1 MINIINGSN
10 FIDDRGTLSFV
21 NDFKFTDVK
30 RFYQVENHSVNFI
43 RAWHGHKIEAKYVY
57 VVSGAILFGA
67 VPLDDMTALACHKV
81 VLSSNQPRIL
91 HVPAGYANG
100 FKTLTDKAIVQFFST
115 TTLEESKN
123 DDYRFDHDVVDIWK
137 ENYR

>member
-10 FIDDRGTLSFV
+10 FVDDRGTLSFV
-21 NDFKFTDVK
+21 NDFNFADVK
-30 RFYQVENHSVNFI
+30 RFYQVQNHNVNFI

-67 VPLDDMTALACHKV
+67 VPLDDMTTLACQKF

>member
-21 NDFKFTDVK
+21 NDFNFADVK

-67 VPLDDMTALACHKV
+67 VPLDDMTALACQKF